1 MCSIQLHAADLLYLI
16 ISKLDYVNMKLV
28 QQVQTSVIHK
38 LLFCISTGNL
48 NLQQKLLHLLHAT
61 LAITSASSTT
71 TTATT
76 STGEKGHNRQGS
88 VDSVVA
94 SANVNEALALV
105 QSSFDLFTKCVMD
118 ALTAPSNQSMLQ
130 HWMDFVLATLPY
142 VKNGFRYMLV
152 PILMCVCNQISV
164 RCDTIE
170 IMVHEK
176 PASAS
181 SSTSNAEREL
191 IVLLMGL
198 EKMVMFCLTERTMN
212 DEWFGSIKSDGV
224 PTPQI
229 PGNSALIGLAQVVH
243 SEDTTTA
250 TTTKARDTVM
260 YHLPV
265 ILHILS
271 NVWRVFREPQ
281 WDDETI
287 QTMGDA
293 KKDAILHSFSY
304 AADAAKKRLETI
316 FEKLFKFSTI
326 DFVEGLTEIFFME
339 NPSSLE
345 FNDEGVEEGELQF
358 TTMEIL
364 SNTPTSTPQHII
376 SSLLDSIRQRT
387 PNTYQSR
394 RRKILRQGKL

>member
-1 MCSIQLHAADLLYLI
+1 MLSKPVCSIQLHAADLLYLI
-16 ISKLDYVNMKLV
+16 ISKLDFVNMKLV

-71 TTATT
+71 TP
-76 STGEKGHNRQGS
+76 SGEKGHKRQES
-88 VDSVVA
+88 MDSATSA
-94 SANVNEALALV
+94 SVNEALALV
-105 QSSFDLFTKCVMD
+105 QTSFDLFTKCVMD
-118 ALTAPSNQSMLQ
+118 AFTTPSNQSMLQ

-152 PILMCVCNQISV
+152 PILMCVCNQISA

-176 PASAS
+176 PANS
-181 SSTSNAEREL
+181 SSSNAEREL

-198 EKMVMFCLTERTMN
+198 EKMVLFCLTERTMN

-243 SEDTTTA
+243 SEDTA
-250 TTTKARDTVM
+250 TKARDTVM

-281 WDDETI
+281 WDEETI
-287 QTMGDA
+287 ETMGDA
-293 KKDAILHSFSY
+293 KKDAILQSFSF
-304 AADAAKKRLETI
+304 AADGAKKRLETI
-316 FEKLFKFSTI
+316 FEKLFKFSNI

-345 FNDEGVEEGELQF
+345 FSEGLEEGEFQF
-358 TTMEIL
+358 TAMEIL
-364 SNTPTSTPQHII
+364 SNTPTSSPQHII
-376 SSLLDSIRQRT
+376 SNLLDGIRQRT